1 MQTVKAGDTMVNILY
16 PPSYAIQPE
25 RWGDYTGINRKYNST
40 IPQVWMAGAYGAN
53 TLPRRASYGTWI
65 AQIKTNDAPY
75 TPVTIEPI
83 ATKNETVN
91 LFPNPAKDIFSVEFD
106 NQKAGKVRIELFSM
120 NGQLIK
126 VLFHDYLN
134 PSLCRISFNKF
145 MLTSGNYVVSIT
157 RNNQLLSTHKL
168 AIQ

>member
-1 MQTVKAGDTMVNILY
+1 
-16 PPSYAIQPE
+16 
-25 RWGDYTGINRKYNST
+25 
-40 IPQVWMAGAYGAN
+40 MAGAYGAN

-83 ATKNETVN
+83 AQKNETIN

-126 VLFHDYLN
+126 VLFDDYLN